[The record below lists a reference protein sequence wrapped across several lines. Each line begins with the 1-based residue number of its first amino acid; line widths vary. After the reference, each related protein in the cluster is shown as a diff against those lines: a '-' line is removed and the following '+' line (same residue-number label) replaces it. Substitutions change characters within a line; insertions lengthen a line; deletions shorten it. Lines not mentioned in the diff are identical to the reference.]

1 MRDPFT
7 TCALPFVLLAFF
19 YGCASSDGYSE
30 QTLTCDKSY
39 QMMWSA
45 ATTVV
50 FWMDGRVEVENNS
63 GGMGMIM
70 ATLPLEDMG
79 TEIRIYIELTRL
91 PGGDPSFPAPVT
103 VTVKAVDPQ
112 ISEPDNYLK
121 DLLDTI
127 MKLYLEGVAA
137 RSGCISPIEK
147 LPH

>member
-1 MRDPFT
+1 MQDSFT
-7 TCALPFVLLAFF
+7 RWALPLVLLAFS

-50 FWMDGRVEVENNS
+50 FWMDGRVEVGNIS
-63 GGMGMIM
+63 GGMIM

-79 TEIRIYIELTRL
+79 TEIQIHIELTRL
-91 PGGDPSFPAPVT
+91 PGGDPSFPDPVT

-112 ISEPDNYLK
+112 ISEPDKYLK

-147 LPH
+147 FPQ